1 MDLLGFAR
9 RTAPATDLGAGI
21 FGKAISCG
29 DFISAGDYSP
39 AAAHLS
45 RWLEQGVGWAAT
57 QAKEAWDS
65 IAFTTPRSFLFR
77 PERSE
82 YVDRVIFGLLQPSRD
97 SVGRS
102 FPLAIYSELSLGSDL
117 DGYSVLPLVI
127 GDFLESASTILEQ
140 AVRGVDPRGLLPQLP
155 RGVAPRI
162 ASAKSEFAAW
172 ATNTSVSTVFAAFF
186 ADDWVARGQNV
197 LCSLHSIA
205 APFAGRELPD
215 TPLSLRLPL
224 GSAGI
229 AGAVFWIE
237 VVRKI
242 LRWKRAV
249 PVCFW
254 HAYVDSGQLV
264 IALGEPS
271 MRSLLGLW
279 VANDLDD
286 AHCDL
291 TMGESAFGQLPNAAS
306 SALSSDVSVAKFLA
320 AL

>member
-1 MDLLGFAR
+1 MSILGFAKR
-9 RTAPATDLGAGI
+9 AAPATDLGAGV
-21 FGKAISCG
+21 FGKVISCG
-29 DFISAGDYSP
+29 DFISAGEYSP

-57 QAKEAWDS
+57 QAKEAWES
-65 IAFTTPRSFLFR
+65 VAFTTPRSFLFR

-82 YVDRVIFGLLQPSRD
+82 YADRVIFGLLQPSRD
-97 SVGRS
+97 SVGRY
-102 FPLAIYSELSLGSDL
+102 FPLAIYSELSLGTDL

-127 GDFLESASTILEQ
+127 GDFLESAASILDQ
-140 AVRGVDPRGLLPQLP
+140 AARGADPRGLLQQLP

-162 ASAKSEFAAW
+162 AGAKSEFAGW
-172 ATNTSVSTVFAAFF
+172 AANTAVSTVFAAFF
-186 ADDWVARGQNV
+186 ADESTARGYNV
-197 LCSLHSIA
+197 LCSLHGIV
-205 APFAGRELPD
+205 APFAGHELPD

-237 VVRKI
+237 LVRKI

-264 IALGEPS
+264 IPLGEPS

-279 VANDLDD
+279 VANELDD

-291 TMGESAFGQLPNAAS
+291 TVGDAAYGQLPDAIS
-306 SALSSDVSVAKFLA
+306 TALSNDVSVAKL
-320 AL
+320 LTVL